1 MSAEKLA
8 QLEPL
13 IDIETVMSVRDI
25 LRAECTGEVAVVKMT
40 TPIMLQIVAMLDYGY
55 YNWQMRHQ
63 GLN

>member
-25 LRAECTGEVAVVKMT
+25 LRSECNGDVAVIRMSV
-40 TPIMLQIVAMLDYGY
+40 PVMLQIVAMLDYGY